1 MINYWNRYNKRYG
14 SSPWVAG
21 GLFIGEYFSSGRM
34 DYKWTR
40 DFRMIKQIKAR
51 SYRHKA
57 MIYAWMTRTW
67 NGWMP
72 ACLENSSPV

>member
-34 DYKWTR
+34 DYMDQRLQNDQTN
-40 DFRMIKQIKAR
+40 Q
-51 SYRHKA
+51 
-57 MIYAWMTRTW
+57 
-67 NGWMP
+67 G
-72 ACLENSSPV
+72 